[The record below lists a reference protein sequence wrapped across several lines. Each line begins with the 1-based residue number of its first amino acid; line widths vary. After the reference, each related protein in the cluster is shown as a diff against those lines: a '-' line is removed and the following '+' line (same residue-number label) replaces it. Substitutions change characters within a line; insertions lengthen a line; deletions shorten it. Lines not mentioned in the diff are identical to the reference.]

1 MVGGCHVFG
10 GSFLNCINIHLDT
23 KEILAKTPKPSLAM
37 LRVASNV
44 QREGKIVWLVGAMFL
59 GVPF

>member
-10 GSFLNCINIHLDT
+10 GSFLICINIHLDT
-23 KEILAKTPKPSLAM
+23 KEILAKTLKPSLAM

-44 QREGKIVWLVGAMFL
+44 RIE
-59 GVPF
+59 